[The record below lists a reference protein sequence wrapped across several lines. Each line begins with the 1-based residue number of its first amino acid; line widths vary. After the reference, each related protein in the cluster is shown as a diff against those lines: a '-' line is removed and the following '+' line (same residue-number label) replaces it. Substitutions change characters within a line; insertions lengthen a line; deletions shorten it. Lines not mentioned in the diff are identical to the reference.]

1 MKPILF
7 ESLLDNLFQLE
18 EGVASARKKY
28 VDEEGGDGK
37 ITPDEFKRFI
47 EADPSPTK
55 KYVEWMIKMHITQ
68 GFRRDE
74 IQREIEHFDNAVKKG
89 LIQKA
94 DINQY
99 RGLDDVQQTLEQI
112 EGKQTKSEIRK
123 FEKGKGAEKV
133 YEDENVLIVSPTTH
147 AASCYYGKGTKW
159 CTTDSSSQYFDG
171 YKRDGIKL
179 YYIMDKKENEKFAVA
194 VYPNGSKEV
203 FDEKNHGVRS
213 WFFFSDDS
221 PLKKYGLKE
230 ELFAPAPHKSRAEFL
245 IDLFTKT
252 NIKRFY
258 DWDLPSDFEKK
269 TIDAVQKYIGDEF
282 YYATNYTTS
291 FPPSIAR
298 YIRTK
303 KKSWIAQGED
313 NFRFKTILMEW
324 DNIVI
329 WSGNDN
335 TSVEELLVKDPK
347 EFVEKLLGQE
357 N

>member
-1 MKPILF
+1 MKSILF

-18 EGVASARKKY
+18 EGVASARKRF
-28 VDEEGGDGK
+28 VGFGEGK
-37 ITPDEFKRFI
+37 ISEDLFKKII

-55 KYVEWMIKMHITQ
+55 KYVEWMTKQIVL
-68 GFRRDE
+68 
-74 IQREIEHFDNAVKKG
+74 FDYPFDYTKSVVSKFDVAVKKR
-89 LIQKA
+89 LIQKT

-99 RGLDDVQQTLEQI
+99 PEVGDLQYALQEI

-123 FEKGKGAEKV
+123 FEKGKGVEKV

-159 CTTDSSSQYFDG
+159 CTTETSSQHFDR
-171 YKRDGIKL
+171 YKKEGIKL
-179 YYIMDKKENEKFAVA
+179 YYIMDKKENEKYAVA
-194 VYPNGSKEV
+194 VHPNDDKEV
-203 FDEKNHGVRS
+203 YDEKDHEVSS
-213 WFFFSDDS
+213 WFFASYDS
-221 PLKKYGLKE
+221 PLKRYGLKE
-230 ELFAPAPHKSRAEFL
+230 ELFAPAPQKSRAEFL

-258 DWDLPSDFEKK
+258 DWDLPSDFKKK

-282 YYATNYTTS
+282 YYATNHATS

-303 KKSWIAQGED
+303 KKAWIAQGED

-347 EFVEKLLGQE
+347 EFVEKLLSQE